1 MSSKATHIPDYE
13 LSEVVAMRALSE
25 GKASDIQHQQ
35 AFKFIIEKMCLT
47 YSLVYEPNSFDL
59 TAFRAGRAFV
69 GQSLVGMIKP
79 ETLNRIRDIETKKH
93 EKG

>member
-1 MSSKATHIPDYE
+1 
-13 LSEVVAMRALSE
+13 
-25 GKASDIQHQQ
+25 
-35 AFKFIIEKMCLT
+35 MCLT
-47 YSLVYEPNSFDL
+47 YELVFEPNSFDL

-79 ETLNRIRDIETKKH
+79 ETLNRIRAIENKKH